1 MAQEEVLEL
10 LGELTRNVEQN
21 GYKRTLNLLKS
32 QTKKPLNKP
41 EGFSKEI
48 IDVVLSHFSMTFEQL
63 ILVRYNRGDNK
74 YVIGFCVYYLY
85 GEMTLGS
92 IHRDIFPTVSKS
104 LLSRYKQLIMEL
116 NPKFDS
122 DKKYCQVKSNLD
134 KEIRSNKT

>member
-21 GYKRTLNLLKS
+21 GYKKTLNLLKS
-32 QTKKPLNKP
+32 QTKKPLTKP
-41 EGFSKEI
+41 EGLTKEI
-48 IDVVLSHFSMTFEQL
+48 IDVVLSHFSMTFEKL
-63 ILVRYNRGDNK
+63 ISVRYNRGDNK
-74 YVIGFCVYYLY
+74 YIIGFCVFYLY
-85 GEMTLGS
+85 GPMSLGS

-122 DKKYCQVKSNLD
+122 DKKYCQVKDVLD
-134 KEIRSNKT
+134 KQIRSNKK